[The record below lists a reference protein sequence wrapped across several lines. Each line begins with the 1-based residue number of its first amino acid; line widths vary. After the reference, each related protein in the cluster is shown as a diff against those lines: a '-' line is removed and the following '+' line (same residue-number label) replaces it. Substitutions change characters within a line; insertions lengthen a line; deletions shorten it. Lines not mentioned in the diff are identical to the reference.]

1 VPASGLLVLS
11 LHPLLNSLAIKQTKV
26 EKNIW
31 HAKTVCKFKPQ
42 EFPFHA
48 GKKNCL
54 RVESSLNSFF
64 FIIKKPFDLIQSALD
79 KRHL

>member
-48 GKKNCL
+48 EKKI
-54 RVESSLNSFF
+54 V
-64 FIIKKPFDLIQSALD
+64 
-79 KRHL
+79 